1 MMKNFL
7 IYIMAAAAIVLGSC
21 SDENKL
27 DDSHFVSFALTV
39 GSTTYPASIADNVIT
54 VSAPKDVDLSHA
66 KVTYQ
71 LSEKATVIPDPSSID
86 NWGEDQAFRVESQ
99 SGSYVSYR
107 YTTDRTDNLEAG
119 SVVLATQTDVNNFKA
134 KNVTRIAGSLV
145 IGSAAATNDSIK
157 NLDGLKSVTSIG
169 YNVVVNSSF
178 AGSDLE
184 GLSNLKRANGIYV
197 GSEHTRLDLK
207 QKLSVSLPS
216 LERVNNIIIRSDS
229 VATVSLPLVTAANK
243 VYINSIK
250 LNDLNLSAFATCYG
264 DFTLKGMTNN
274 TYSSNESNLVL
285 ATLSLPAL
293 KQVYGTLRVEDF
305 WNISKFEVPLLE
317 EVDGDLQLLYVRGTP
332 KIALPSLTKVIGN
345 TNIQAND
352 GMTFFS
358 APKLVQTSSLYL
370 ASVNNYSINL
380 KRVDLSALKE
390 VTGNLTVQFGGFTN
404 LEFPALQTVGGKL
417 YLNANDYMET
427 LSMPELSKCPNLTM
441 AACTRLT
448 GVALDKLSEVS
459 TLQFDNITN
468 MQKLSL
474 KTLQTIDNLTLRY
487 SVNFTTFDMPQL
499 KTINKALTFYGGR
512 TASQTRYSATEN
524 IDGLAALTKV
534 GKVDI
539 MNCGKLTD
547 FSGLKNAMSSL
558 TASTWSVRN
567 CKYNPSYQNMVDGKY
582 KAE

>member
-1 MMKNFL
+1 
-7 IYIMAAAAIVLGSC
+7 
-21 SDENKL
+21 
-27 DDSHFVSFALTV
+27 
-39 GSTTYPASIADNVIT
+39 
-54 VSAPKDVDLSHA
+54 
-66 KVTYQ
+66 
-71 LSEKATVIPDPSSID
+71 
-86 NWGEDQAFRVESQ
+86 
-99 SGSYVSYR
+99 
-107 YTTDRTDNLEAG
+107 
-119 SVVLATQTDVNNFKA
+119 VNNFKA

-197 GSEHTRLDLK
+197 GSENTRLDLK

-459 TLQFDNITN
+459 TLQSAQGD
-468 MQKLSL
+468 
-474 KTLQTIDNLTLRY
+474 
-487 SVNFTTFDMPQL
+487 
-499 KTINKALTFYGGR
+499 GR
-512 TASQTRYSATEN
+512 
-524 IDGLAALTKV
+524 
-534 GKVDI
+534 
-539 MNCGKLTD
+539 
-547 FSGLKNAMSSL
+547 
-558 TASTWSVRN
+558 
-567 CKYNPSYQNMVDGKY
+567 
-582 KAE
+582 